1 MQDYPEQ
8 DLINTYKFVQAV
20 KDQCNKGIDN
30 CKTPEQIQ
38 QEIAE
43 MCLDCFLPSNID
55 CEICQQ
61 GTTQQLALNFEVI
74 DEEIVNVLVNK

>member
-1 MQDYPEQ
+1 MLHYPEQ

-43 MCLDCFLPSNID
+43 MCLDCFLPKNLD
-55 CEICQQ
+55 CHICN
-61 GTTQQLALNFEVI
+61 GHCKDQLFLNFEVI
-74 DEEIVNVLVNK
+74 DAEIVKVLDNK